1 MSGESVKQPNRK
13 VCWHRRHAKTG
24 EELIPYQIR
33 TTIDRDCLRLAM
45 NILVIQAESAFS
57 FFIWYEMIMEMPFVS
72 MINWV
77 RRRDLRLDF
86 E

>member
-1 MSGESVKQPNRK
+1 
-13 VCWHRRHAKTG
+13 
-24 EELIPYQIR
+24 
-33 TTIDRDCLRLAM
+33 M

-72 MINWV
+72 MIDWD
-77 RRRDLRLDF
+77 RDLRLDF